1 MHTLQIIPQPESIS
15 HSLTLET
22 DLVQAFLRGRNQ
34 KTIEAYRRDLEDFR
48 AFLGSPTIDD
58 AAKILL
64 SRGPGEANAVALAY
78 KTHLI
83 ERGLQSATVNRR
95 LAALRSLVKL
105 ARTLGLTV
113 YTLQVENMK
122 SQAYRDTRGPG
133 KNGYRAMLEQAKE
146 AKEKKAIR
154 DQAML
159 HLLYDM
165 GLRRGEV
172 ISLDLIDLDLMAG
185 TVSVLGKGR
194 TQKESLTLPNETK
207 RALSDWLKVRGVTPG
222 PLFLNFDPSA
232 TEQGRLTG
240 DGLYKI
246 IKKLGKK
253 AGIKARPHGLR
264 HSAITEALDLTGGNI
279 RAVARFSRHR
289 NVQVLTLYDDNRT
302 DLGGNVAQ
310 MVAAGAF
317 V

>member
-1 MHTLQIIPQPESIS
+1 MNLPQIVPKTETIPYFF
-15 HSLTLET
+15 TT
-22 DLVQAFLRGRNQ
+22 GDDLVSSFLRGRNQ
-34 KTIEAYRRDLEDFR
+34 KTIEAYRKDLEDFR
-48 AFLGSPTIDD
+48 SFLGASTIDD
-58 AAKILL
+58 ASKILL
-64 SRGPGEANAVALAY
+64 SKGPGEANALALAY

-122 SQAYRDTRGPG
+122 SQPYRDTKGPG
-133 KNGYRAMLEQAKE
+133 KNGYRAMLDQAKKAKE
-146 AKEKKAIR
+146 AKAIR

-172 ISLDLIDLDLMAG
+172 ISLDLTDLDLMAG

-207 RALSDWLKVRGVTPG
+207 KALSEWLKVRGATPG
-222 PLFLNFDPSA
+222 ALFLNFDPSA
-232 TEQGRLTG
+232 SEPGRLTG

-289 NVQVLTLYDDNRT
+289 NIQVLTLYDDNRT